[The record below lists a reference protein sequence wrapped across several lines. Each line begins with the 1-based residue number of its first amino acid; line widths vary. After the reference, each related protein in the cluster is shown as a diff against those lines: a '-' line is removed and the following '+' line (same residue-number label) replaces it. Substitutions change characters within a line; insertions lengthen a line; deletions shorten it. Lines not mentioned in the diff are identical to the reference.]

1 LAPFSVTWRQWLLHY
16 FLACIA
22 GVVGSEKQKWLGR
35 LKNHK
40 PQICGHQVGSKAV
53 VGDPVKPTVELALT

>member
-1 LAPFSVTWRQWLLHY
+1 
-16 FLACIA
+16 
-22 GVVGSEKQKWLGR
+22 VVGSEKQKWLGR
-35 LKNHK
+35 LKNHE